1 MLLHCMEEHVKSY
14 SLIGICLLG
23 SLVISGCA
31 SQGEKIDVKLG
42 AKPGTEAKPA
52 APGAVKVAVVPFQDD
67 RTDRSRLGTRQH
79 LWGGESTF
87 ALPSGTVGEASARA
101 LADYLKQKGWQAT
114 LAPNGT
120 GADITITGKLLDVA
134 VDAKSSI
141 AQTALTGRNKMVIQ
155 VDNAADGS
163 KVRETVTGIGNNTVF
178 WFDPEDAEELLND
191 LYDRNF
197 ERFLADTKLDGK
209 VLKLR

>member
-1 MLLHCMEEHVKSY
+1 MKSNP
-14 SLIGICLLG
+14 LIGICLVG

-31 SQGEKIDVKLG
+31 TQGEKIDVKISS
-42 AKPGTEAKPA
+42 KPGMEAKSPA
-52 APGAVKVAVVPFQDD
+52 ATAVKVAVVPFQDD
-67 RTDRSRLGTRQH
+67 RIDRSRLGTRQH

-87 ALPSGTVGEASARA
+87 AVPSGTVGEASARV
-101 LADYLKQKGWQAT
+101 LADYLKQKGWQAA
-114 LAPNGT
+114 LATNGT
-120 GADITITGKLLDVA
+120 GADITITGKLLEVA
-134 VDAKSSI
+134 VDAKSGI
-141 AQTALTGRNKMVIQ
+141 AHTALTGRNKMVIQ

-163 KVRETVTGIGNNTVF
+163 KIRETVSGIGSDTVF

-209 VLKLR
+209 ILKLR

>member
-1 MLLHCMEEHVKSY
+1 VTGVQTC
-14 SLIGICLLG
+14 
-23 SLVISGCA
+23 
-31 SQGEKIDVKLG
+31 
-42 AKPGTEAKPA
+42 
-52 APGAVKVAVVPFQDD
+52 
-67 RTDRSRLGTRQH
+67 
-79 LWGGESTF
+79 
-87 ALPSGTVGEASARA
+87 ALPIF
-101 LADYLKQKGWQAT
+101 
-114 LAPNGT
+114 APNGT

>member
-1 MLLHCMEEHVKSY
+1 VKSNA
-14 SLIGICLLG
+14 LIGICLVG
-23 SLVISGCA
+23 FLVISGCA
-31 SQGEKIDVKLG
+31 TQGEKIDVKIG
-42 AKPGTEAKPA
+42 AKSGTEAKPA
-52 APGAVKVAVVPFQDD
+52 ATGGVKVAVVPFQDD

-79 LWGGESTF
+79 LWGGESSF
-87 ALPSGTVGEASARA
+87 VLPSGTVGEASARA
-101 LADYLKQKGWQAT
+101 LADYLKQRGWQAA
-114 LAPNGT
+114 LATNGT

-134 VDAKSSI
+134 VDAKSGI
-141 AQTALTGRNKMVIQ
+141 AHTALTGRNKMVIQ

-163 KVRETVTGIGNNTVF
+163 KMRETVMGVGSDTVF

-197 ERFLADTKLDGK
+197 ERFFADTKLDGK

>member
-1 MLLHCMEEHVKSY
+1 MKNTA
-14 SLIGICLLG
+14 LIGMSILIFLAT
-23 SLVISGCA
+23 SGCA
-31 SQGEKIDVKLG
+31 ATGERMDVKIG
-42 AKPGTEAKPA
+42 TKPAMDAKPA
-52 APGAVKVAVVPFQDD
+52 ATSAVKVAVVPFQDD
-67 RTDRSRLGTRQH
+67 RTDRSRLGSRQH

-101 LADYLKQKGWQAT
+101 FADYLKQKGWQAA
-114 LAPNGT
+114 LATNGT
-120 GADITITGKLLDVA
+120 GADITISGKLLDVA

-141 AQTALTGRNKMVIQ
+141 GRTALTGRNKMVVQ

-163 KVRETVTGIGNNTVF
+163 KVRETITGIGNNTVF

-191 LYDRNF
+191 LYAQNF

>member
-1 MLLHCMEEHVKSY
+1 MKNTA
-14 SLIGICLLG
+14 LIGMSILIFLAT
-23 SLVISGCA
+23 SGCA
-31 SQGEKIDVKLG
+31 ATGERMDVKIG
-42 AKPGTEAKPA
+42 TKPAMDAKPA
-52 APGAVKVAVVPFQDD
+52 ATSAVKVAVVPFQDD
-67 RTDRSRLGTRQH
+67 RTDRSRLGSRQH

-101 LADYLKQKGWQAT
+101 FADYLKQKGWQAA
-114 LAPNGT
+114 LATNGT
-120 GADITITGKLLDVA
+120 GADITLSGKLLDVA

-141 AQTALTGRNKMVIQ
+141 GRTALTGRNKMVVQ

-163 KVRETVTGIGNNTVF
+163 KVRETITGIGNNTVF

-191 LYDRNF
+191 LYAQNF

>member
-1 MLLHCMEEHVKSY
+1 MKTNP
-14 SLIGICLLG
+14 LIGMCLIG
-23 SLVISGCA
+23 VLVISGCA
-31 SQGEKIDVKLG
+31 SQGEKVDVKIDP
-42 AKPGTEAKPA
+42 KPSADAKPA
-52 APGAVKVAVVPFQDD
+52 VTSAVKVAVVPFQDD

-79 LWGGESTF
+79 LWGGTSTF
-87 ALPSGTVGEASARA
+87 ALPGGTVGEASAKA
-101 LADYLKQKGWQAT
+101 LADYLKQKGWQAAFAT
-114 LAPNGT
+114 NGT

-141 AQTALTGRNKMVIQ
+141 GQTALTGRNKMVIQ

-163 KVRETVTGIGNNTVF
+163 KVRETVTGIGNNNVF

-191 LYDRNF
+191 LYTQNF
-197 ERFLADTKLDGK
+197 ERFLADTKLDGR